1 VFGSLTAAIA
11 RAKAVVP
18 LLTKVEVECDT
29 LDQVR
34 EATDAGA
41 DILLLDN
48 MKPPVLR
55 EALAIVAGRC
65 LTEASGGV
73 NLDTIRPIAET
84 GVDFISVG
92 RITQGAAAVDIGL
105 DVEFEPVVRG

>member
-1 VFGSLTAAIA
+1 M
-11 RAKAVVP
+11 
-18 LLTKVEVECDT
+18 
-29 LDQVR
+29 R